1 MYDVVHK
8 PSAELF
14 AKKKLDI
21 DWMPGWRP
29 LPASTPADR
38 VRRRASIPLFRR
50 SSSVEWR
57 KALAGAELRGSFS
70 PAYIVVILGDSEAKT
85 AAELGTCLWR

>member
-1 MYDVVHK
+1 MYTLHRLDMYDVVHK

-29 LPASTPADR
+29 LPASTPA
-38 VRRRASIPLFRR
+38 VP
-50 SSSVEWR
+50 
-57 KALAGAELRGSFS
+57 
-70 PAYIVVILGDSEAKT
+70 
-85 AAELGTCLWR
+85 

>member
-1 MYDVVHK
+1 MFKHDHLDMYDVVHK

-29 LPASTPADR
+29 LPASTPA
-38 VRRRASIPLFRR
+38 VP
-50 SSSVEWR
+50 
-57 KALAGAELRGSFS
+57 
-70 PAYIVVILGDSEAKT
+70 
-85 AAELGTCLWR
+85 